1 MSKTTVTVYLLAAVF
16 VLFGGTALG
25 RHLGLGQVAAVGV
38 GLLPALL
45 LSFPLVRLLYR
56 DRFSF
61 PKWALVVAV
70 MSATAL
76 LIGALTR

>member
-1 MSKTTVTVYLLAAVF
+1 VSRTTTAFYLLAAAC

-45 LSFPLVRLLYR
+45 LAFPLVRRLYR
-56 DRFSF
+56 SRLSF
-61 PKWALVVAV
+61 QGWALVVFV
-70 MSATAL
+70 MSAAAL
-76 LIGALTR
+76 LIGALLG